1 MSDLSQVLDFMEDED
16 GFMSPPMPS
25 VKHPQGRQYRVAS
38 PDAKTGLRLNAL
50 ADIMVKKEM
59 GVAVA
64 ESDVARLRL
73 NDDAEREFVRQVLG
87 ATYLGEDGEPTNA
100 LDEMVADEV
109 KSEHLKRI
117 AQYAYIY
124 FGVSKEAAEEA
135 RKNGLLSGKLVA
147 PLAANRAARRKG
159 GKKKKSQA

>member
-1 MSDLSQVLDFMEDED
+1 MSDLSAALDFMEDED
-16 GFMSPPMPS
+16 GFLSPPMPS
-25 VKHPQGRQYRVAS
+25 KAFPGGRQYRIAS

-73 NDDAEREFVRQVLG
+73 NDDAEKEFVRQVLG
-87 ATYLGEDGEPTNA
+87 AEYTIDIDGAQTVTNA
-100 LDEMVADEV
+100 VDLMVADGV

-124 FGVSKEAAEEA
+124 FGISKEAAEEA

-147 PLAANRAARRKG
+147 PLAANRAARR
-159 GKKKKSQA
+159 GKKRKK